1 MKRAWPPIFYLC
13 AIITAFFDV
22 EAAQFIMLV
31 GIGVAISEKGGEQ

>member
-31 GIGVAISEKGGEQ
+31 GIGVAISAEGGE